1 MFAEGEAPGQTR
13 LDDALASLADDTLN
27 EDMQALLAPV
37 FRQLE
42 NGATPDELLGML
54 AQLYPQMDASGLQE
68 RLARIIFVSQI
79 WGKIHASKS

>member
-1 MFAEGEAPGQTR
+1 M
-13 LDDALASLADDTLN
+13 
-27 EDMQALLAPV
+27 LAPV

-79 WGKIHASKS
+79 WGKIHVVEILT